1 MLSCLPICRLIL
13 DTGFY
18 GRARREL
25 DRAVV
30 ASWILTLRFC
40 VFMLLGFDID
50 VGLRLDRDRGSELG
64 LRGVRFHANSAMW
77 TEFVCQNSG
86 AGVQVD
92 EVVELQERMYDA
104 RVEKVQVC
112 NVKRDLTDRHFCI
125 NLVVHN
131 RGGGLCRSSY
141 GFRETPV
148 YGRWLPMSLWQGL
161 GWISQNSVSSLGIA

>member
-40 VFMLLGFDID
+40 VFILLGFDIE
-50 VGLRLDRDRGSELG
+50 VGLRLDRDRGSGLW

-86 AGVQVD
+86 GAVQVD

-125 NLVVHN
+125 NSVVHN